1 MPTSVPPEL
10 GQFTDFRTNPGP
22 GVGQFGKLFPEVEKV
37 PVQSKGIDW
46 VAYDEEA
53 QTLDV
58 HFGESRTYRYFDV
71 PDAVYDWLLRAQ
83 SKGKFVNRL
92 VKDRYR
98 YERLDEGSRTEADAD
113 LRALLEK
120 SLDEPR

>member
-1 MPTSVPPEL
+1 MME
-10 GQFTDFRTNPGP
+10 R
-22 GVGQFGKLFPEVEKV
+22 V

-58 HFGESRTYRYFDV
+58 RFASSGSYRYFDV
-71 PDAVYDWLLRAQ
+71 PPAVYDWLLRAP

-98 YERLDEGSRTEADAD
+98 YEQLESGSRPDADVD

-120 SLDEPR
+120 SLDKPIPRS

>member
-1 MPTSVPPEL
+1 MM
-10 GQFTDFRTNPGP
+10 
-22 GVGQFGKLFPEVEKV
+22 EKV

-53 QTLDV
+53 QTLYV
-58 HFGESRTYRYFDV
+58 HFGSSSTYRYFNV
-71 PDAVYDWLLRAQ
+71 PPPVYAWLLRAP

-98 YERLDEGSRTEADAD
+98 YERLEEDSSREADVD
-113 LRALLEK
+113 LLALLEK

>member
-1 MPTSVPPEL
+1 ME
-10 GQFTDFRTNPGP
+10 
-22 GVGQFGKLFPEVEKV
+22 EV

-53 QTLDV
+53 QTLYV
-58 HFGESRTYRYFDV
+58 HFGSTSTYRYFDV
-71 PDAVYDWLLRAQ
+71 PRAVYAWLLRAP

-98 YERLDEGSRTEADAD
+98 YERLEFDSGEETDAD
-113 LRALLEK
+113 LLALLEK
-120 SLDEPR
+120 SLGEPR

>member
-1 MPTSVPPEL
+1 MT
-10 GQFTDFRTNPGP
+10 
-22 GVGQFGKLFPEVEKV
+22 EKV
-37 PVQSKGIDW
+37 PVQSKGIEW
-46 VAYDEEA
+46 VAYDEKA

-58 HFGESRTYRYFDV
+58 HFASSQTYRYFDV
-71 PDAVYDWLLRAQ
+71 PPEVYEWLLRAK

-98 YERLDEGSRTEADAD
+98 YERLDSGPRSAADAD
-113 LRALLEK
+113 LLALLEK

>member
-1 MPTSVPPEL
+1 M
-10 GQFTDFRTNPGP
+10 
-22 GVGQFGKLFPEVEKV
+22 EKV

-53 QTLDV
+53 QTLYV
-58 HFGESRTYRYFDV
+58 HFGSSRTYRYFDV
-71 PDAVYDWLLRAQ
+71 PPAVYAWLLRAP

-98 YERLDEGSRTEADAD
+98 YERFDSGSTGEGDAD
-113 LRALLEK
+113 LLTLLEK
-120 SLDEPR
+120 SLSEPR

>member
-1 MPTSVPPEL
+1 M
-10 GQFTDFRTNPGP
+10 
-22 GVGQFGKLFPEVEKV
+22 EKV

-46 VAYDEEA
+46 IAYDEAA
-53 QTLDV
+53 QMLYV
-58 HFGESRTYRYFDV
+58 HFGSSRTYRYFDV
-71 PDAVYDWLLRAQ
+71 PPEVYDWLLRAP

-98 YERLDEGSRTEADAD
+98 YERLESGPRSDVDAD

>member
-1 MPTSVPPEL
+1 MM
-10 GQFTDFRTNPGP
+10 
-22 GVGQFGKLFPEVEKV
+22 EKV

-53 QTLDV
+53 QTLYV
-58 HFGESRTYRYFDV
+58 HFGASRTYRYFDV
-71 PDAVYDWLLRAQ
+71 PPAVYAWLLRAP

-98 YERLDEGSRTEADAD
+98 YERFEADSSPEADAD
-113 LRALLEK
+113 LLALLEK

>member
-1 MPTSVPPEL
+1 M
-10 GQFTDFRTNPGP
+10 
-22 GVGQFGKLFPEVEKV
+22 EKV

-46 VAYDEEA
+46 VAYDEAA

-58 HFGESRTYRYFDV
+58 HFGSSGTYRYFDV
-71 PDAVYDWLLRAQ
+71 PATVYDWLLRAP

-98 YERLDEGSRTEADAD
+98 YERLESGPHAGTDAD
-113 LRALLEK
+113 LRELLEK
-120 SLDEPR
+120 SLDEPTE

>member
-1 MPTSVPPEL
+1 M
-10 GQFTDFRTNPGP
+10 
-22 GVGQFGKLFPEVEKV
+22 EKV
-37 PVQSKGIDW
+37 PLESKGIDW

-58 HFGESRTYRYFDV
+58 RFASSGTYRYFDV
-71 PDAVYDWLLRAQ
+71 PPAVYDWLLRAP

-92 VKDRYR
+92 VRDRYR
-98 YERLDEGSRTEADAD
+98 YERLETGPRPHADAH

-120 SLDEPR
+120 SLDKPR

>member
-1 MPTSVPPEL
+1 MI
-10 GQFTDFRTNPGP
+10 
-22 GVGQFGKLFPEVEKV
+22 EKV

-53 QTLDV
+53 QILCV
-58 HFGESRTYRYFDV
+58 HFGSTRTYRYFDV
-71 PDAVYDWLLRAQ
+71 PPAVYAWLLRAP

-98 YERLDEGSRTEADAD
+98 YEQLEPDSSGKADAD
-113 LRALLEK
+113 LLALLQK
-120 SLDEPR
+120 SLNDPG

>member
-1 MPTSVPPEL
+1 M
-10 GQFTDFRTNPGP
+10 
-22 GVGQFGKLFPEVEKV
+22 EKV

-53 QTLDV
+53 QTLYV
-58 HFGESRTYRYFDV
+58 HFGSSSTYRYFDV
-71 PDAVYDWLLRAQ
+71 PPAVYAWLLRAP

-98 YERLDEGSRTEADAD
+98 YERLEADSSREAD
-113 LRALLEK
+113 VDLLALLEK
-120 SLDEPR
+120 SLDELR

>member
-1 MPTSVPPEL
+1 M
-10 GQFTDFRTNPGP
+10 
-22 GVGQFGKLFPEVEKV
+22 KKI

-53 QTLDV
+53 QALDV
-58 HFGESRTYRYFDV
+58 RFASSGTYRYFDV
-71 PDAVYDWLLRAQ
+71 PPATYDWLLRAP
-83 SKGKFVNRL
+83 SKGRFVNRL

-98 YERLDEGSRTEADAD
+98 YERLESGPRPDADAD

>member
-1 MPTSVPPEL
+1 M
-10 GQFTDFRTNPGP
+10 
-22 GVGQFGKLFPEVEKV
+22 EKV

-46 VAYDEEA
+46 VAYDEA
-53 QTLDV
+53 ARTLDV
-58 HFGESRTYRYFDV
+58 HFGSSRTYRYFDV
-71 PDAVYDWLLRAQ
+71 PPAVYDWLLRAP

-98 YERLDEGSRTEADAD
+98 YERLESDSRPDADAD
-113 LRALLEK
+113 LLALLEK

>member
-1 MPTSVPPEL
+1 MM
-10 GQFTDFRTNPGP
+10 
-22 GVGQFGKLFPEVEKV
+22 EKV

-53 QTLDV
+53 QTLYV
-58 HFGESRTYRYFDV
+58 HFGASRTYRYFDV
-71 PDAVYDWLLRAQ
+71 PPAVYAWLLRAP

-98 YERLDEGSRTEADAD
+98 YERFEADSSREADAD
-113 LRALLEK
+113 LLALLEK